1 LKEERGKK
9 FKFKT
14 RQKKWLEQSYI
25 DGWCNTAGRAKF
37 YGHKKT
43 SLGDARI
50 SKEVKKK
57 FKTWVIES
65 IELISLINLII

>member
-1 LKEERGKK
+1 MNEESEKK

-14 RQKKWLEQSYI
+14 RQKKWLEQTYI
-25 DGWCNTAGRAKF
+25 DGWCNIAGRTKF

-50 SKEVKKK
+50 SKEVKKIQDLGYWVDWVNK
-57 FKTWVIES
+57 FD
-65 IELISLINLII
+65 

>member
-1 LKEERGKK
+1 MKEENGKI

-14 RQKKWLEQSYI
+14 RSKKWLEQTYI
-25 DGWCNTAGRAKF
+25 DGWCNTASRAKF

-50 SKEVKKK
+50 SKEVKKNWDSDPWVDWVNK
-57 FKTWVIES
+57 FD
-65 IELISLINLII
+65 